1 MRNLKKQISVGCSFL
16 RYAHRCINIL
26 KEGQSEEFEIMMLA
40 HRLEKGLVNTTPK
53 PQWGGQKAERLGF
66 LLNRNKQAFSYQT
79 GLAVLHQY
87 LENKRKNPAEQSWVE
102 NFIKEYNLGTPIVDG
117 GTIKLAKE
125 EICNLNVTEIEKLF
139 LIRHSIR
146 EFANTPIDKDAL
158 EKAIALAMRCPSAC
172 NRQPYRIYYM
182 DAQQRFESTGSQDK
196 STASLY
202 ITGII
207 SAFEMSEVLD
217 WIVSPSIFTAYLT
230 LTLHTFGIGSCIYRK
245 DLVCPSEYNDKVKRA
260 CGFPDNEQLI
270 LELRIG
276 NYAEE
281 TIAAYSN
288 RLNVEQIIK
297 YL

>member
-1 MRNLKKQISVGCSFL
+1 MNNLKKRIGVGMYFL
-16 RYAHRCINIL
+16 RYAHKCLSIL
-26 KEGQSEEFEIMMLA
+26 KCGQSEEFEIMMLA
-40 HRLEKGLVNTTPK
+40 HRLEKGLVNSKPK
-53 PQWGGQKAERLGF
+53 PQWGEQKAERLGF

-87 LENKRKNPAEQSWVE
+87 LENKRKNPVEQSWVE
-102 NFIKEYNLGTPIVDG
+102 NFIKKYKFDTPIVNG
-117 GTIKLAKE
+117 GIIRLPKE
-125 EICNLNVTEIEKLF
+125 EISNLNVAEIEKFF
-139 LIRHSIR
+139 LTRHSTR
-146 EFANTPIDKDAL
+146 AFADTQIDEDAL
-158 EKAIALAMRCPSAC
+158 EKAITLAMRCPSAC

-230 LTLHTFGIGSCIYRK
+230 LTLHAFGIGSCIYRK
-245 DLVCPSEYNDKVKRA
+245 DLVCSSEYNDKVKQA
-260 CGFPDNEQLI
+260 CGIPDNEQLI

-281 TIAAYSN
+281 TIVAYSN
-288 RLNVEQIIK
+288 RLNVKQIIK
-297 YL
+297 YI

>member
-1 MRNLKKQISVGCSFL
+1 MNNLKKRLSVGRHFL
-16 RYAHRCINIL
+16 RYTYKCLNIL
-26 KEGQSEEFEIMMLA
+26 KSGQSEEFEIMMLA
-40 HRLEKGLVNTTPK
+40 HRLEKGLVNRTPK
-53 PQWGGQKAERLGF
+53 PQWGEQKAERLGL

-87 LENKRKNPAEQSWVE
+87 LENKRKNPTEQPWAESFLQKYE
-102 NFIKEYNLGTPIVDG
+102 LDTPIVNG
-117 GTIKLAKE
+117 GTIKLAKD
-125 EICNLNVTEIEKLF
+125 EICNLDVAEVEKLF
-139 LIRHSIR
+139 LTRHSTR
-146 EFANTPIDKDAL
+146 EFADTPIDKDAL

-182 DAQQRFESTGSQDK
+182 DAQQRFENTGSQDK

-207 SAFEMSEVLD
+207 SAFEMSEALD
-217 WIVSPSIFTAYLT
+217 WIVSPSIFSAYLT

-245 DLVCPSEYNDKVKRA
+245 ELVCPSEYNVKVKQA
-260 CGFPDNEQLI
+260 CGFSDNEQLI

-276 NYAEE
+276 NYADE
-281 TIAAYSN
+281 TVAAYSN
-288 RLNVEQIIK
+288 RLNVKQILK